1 MLMMMMLMM
10 LMMMLMLMQ
19 PVRGD
24 KADREESS
32 QVADTQNLQQAAFA
46 EDDADSL
53 ESKMVASNTLQLPT
67 IIRVFLK
74 IES

>member
-32 QVADTQNLQQAAFA
+32 QVADTQNLHQAALA
-46 EDDADSL
+46 DADDDA
-53 ESKMVASNTLQLPT
+53 VA
-67 IIRVFLK
+67 K
-74 IES
+74 IGRR